1 MEKNPQ
7 AINITL
13 KLLSLFL
20 LIILV
25 QGCAK
30 ESNCGDQT
38 TITNI
43 YNIADS
49 NKSKIPYSGND
60 TLVFISNEGDTATLI
75 GIGKKAKYITSKKGI
90 GSADCPRELIEKFEK
105 IDFEF
110 NTNNINFNI
119 FNCKIYNFIIY
130 KSTMIDMQPDKIEFS
145 INNEISYVSADLLN
159 SSNFKDSVLIGG
171 KYYKGTYLNG
181 SNNILYNLKYGILKI
196 KFSNGKEY
204 IKLQ

>member
-1 MEKNPQ
+1 MKKNHQ
-7 AINITL
+7 AIDITL
-13 KLLSLFL
+13 KLLSILLLFM
-20 LIILV
+20 LV
-25 QGCAK
+25 QSCAK

-49 NKSKIPYSGND
+49 NKAKIPYTGND
-60 TLVFISNEGDTATLI
+60 TLIFISNQGDTAILI
-75 GIGKKAKYITSKKGI
+75 GIGRKASYITSKKSI

-105 IDFEF
+105 IYFEF

-119 FNCKIYNFIIY
+119 FNCKIYNFSIY
-130 KSTMIDMQPDKIEFS
+130 KSTMIDMQPDKIEVS

-159 SSNFKDSVLIGG
+159 SSNFKDSVLING